1 MLIMFEHAQ
10 PELVSRRA
18 VLEFNLLALECPFEF
33 LLQPIVGG
41 GPCIT
46 YGGMMEQYVVG
57 GAVHSIG
64 LQMVVP
70 VPRTVIGLCRT
81 IVPRRI
87 GCRFRLR
94 EEVIIA
100 AMTGARRRRQGAMVR
115 QRALIQLMRDATD

>member
-1 MLIMFEHAQ
+1 
-10 PELVSRRA
+10 
-18 VLEFNLLALECPFEF
+18 
-33 LLQPIVGG
+33 
-41 GPCIT
+41 
-46 YGGMMEQYVVG
+46 MEQYVVG

-70 VPRTVIGLCRT
+70 VRRTVIGLCRT

-100 AMTGARRRRQGAMVR
+100 AMTRERGVAGKASMVRRRT
-115 QRALIQLMRDATD
+115 LIQLMRDATD